1 MKKKIDLI
9 FNTIKHLKFS
19 QIYWQIIYRIKK
31 KTTLNQTNNNIDITP
46 IYFQY
51 YPEQKDKYL
60 GDNHFRFLNLEKKFK
75 PTIDWKYNEYGKL
88 WNYNL
93 EYFDYLQQENIE
105 VNIKIDLLKDFYIF
119 SIEQS
124 KVLEPYPVSLRLINS
139 IKFLSRY
146 NISDR
151 FILNCLHQ
159 EGQFLY
165 NNLEYHLFGNHLLE
179 NGFALLLAGTY
190 FQEEK
195 WIEKAENLLI
205 KELNEQ
211 IHQDGAHFEL
221 SPMYH
226 QIILFRVLELIDWY
240 TCAGQNNDFK
250 YFIKKVASRML
261 SFLEHISFENGDI
274 PHFNDST
281 TDIAYT
287 TKELMEYA
295 KILGVSSYKLPLTD
309 SGYRS
314 LMNNNFEI
322 KIDVAQ
328 LSVNYQPG
336 HAHADSLGYIMY
348 FQGQPFI
355 VEQGTSTY
363 QINERRALERSSCA
377 HNTVTI
383 HQLNHSNVWSGF
395 RVAERAKTFIIE
407 DHVNVIKAKHNGY
420 VKPFSTWHERHF
432 KIDQKQFSIDDMLSS
447 TREGESHLH
456 FAHGITPLLDG
467 HLIRF
472 KEIPVVIEV
481 KNCSEILFEDYLQAN
496 GYNQYIKNK
505 KAIIRFKKQMKMTFQ
520 FIS

>member
-1 MKKKIDLI
+1 MNLLFKINLI
-9 FNTIKHLKFS
+9 FNTIKHLKLS

-31 KTTLNQTNNNIDITP
+31 KTSLNQINNKLEITP

-51 YPEQKDKYL
+51 YLIQKDKYL
-60 GDNHFRFLNLEKKFK
+60 GDNHFRFLNLEKKFGSS
-75 PTIDWKYNEYGKL
+75 IDWKYEEFGKL

-93 EYFDYLQQENIE
+93 EYFDYLQQDDIDLNIRA
-105 VNIKIDLLKDFYIF
+105 VLLKDFYTF
-119 SIEQS
+119 SIEHA

-146 NISDR
+146 EIKDAYL
-151 FILNCLHQ
+151 LNCLQQ
-159 EGQFLY
+159 EAKYLY
-165 NNLEYHLFGNHLLE
+165 ENLEYHILGNHLLE
-179 NGFALLLAGTY
+179 NGFALLLSGYY
-190 FQEEK
+190 FNEKLWIKKGEE
-195 WIEKAENLLI
+195 ILSY
-205 KELNEQ
+205 ELEEQ

-240 TCAGQNNDFK
+240 TCIGQNNEFND
-250 YFIKKVASRML
+250 FIKKVASRML

-274 PHFNDST
+274 PHFNDSST
-281 TDIAYT
+281 GIAYT
-287 TKELMEYA
+287 TKELVEYA
-295 KILGVSSYKLPLTD
+295 KILGVSSCELPLSD

-328 LSVNYQPG
+328 LAVDYQPG
-336 HAHADSLGYIMY
+336 HAHADSLGFIMY
-348 FQGQPFI
+348 YNKQPFLI
-355 VEQGTSTY
+355 EQGTSTY
-363 QINERRALERSSCA
+363 QINDRRALERSSSA

-383 HQLNHSNVWSGF
+383 HQRNHSNVWSGF

-447 TREGESHLH
+447 TQEGESHLH

-481 KNCSEILFEDYLQAN
+481 KNCSKILFEDYLQAN
-496 GYNQYIKNK
+496 GYNQYLKNR
-505 KAIIRFKKQMKMTFQ
+505 KALIRFTQHTTLIFQ
-520 FIS
+520 S

>member
-1 MKKKIDLI
+1 MIEIL
-9 FNTIKHLKFS
+9 FTTLKHLKPS
-19 QIYWQIIYRIKK
+19 QIFWQFFYRLKPK
-31 KTTLNQTNNNIDITP
+31 SVLKTKNRELKIVEVP
-46 IYFQY
+46 FHFYPVQY
-51 YPEQKDKYL
+51 SKYK
-60 GDNHFRFLNLEKKFK
+60 GHNHFCFLNLEKQFAS
-75 PTIDWKYNEYGKL
+75 TIDWKYEEYGKL

-93 EYFDYLQQENIE
+93 EYFDYLQQEDIN
-105 VNIKIDLLKDFYIF
+105 VKSRVDLLKDFYTF
-119 SIEQS
+119 SIEHA

-159 EGQFLY
+159 EGQFLFK
-165 NNLEYHLFGNHLLE
+165 NLEYHILGNHLLE
-179 NGFALLLAGTY
+179 NGFALLLAGYY
-190 FQEEK
+190 FNEKLWVQKGEE
-195 WIEKAENLLI
+195 ILSV
-205 KELNEQ
+205 ELKEQ

-240 TCAGQNNDFK
+240 TTYGKNPSFLIFVNE
-250 YFIKKVASRML
+250 IVSRML

-274 PHFNDST
+274 PHFNDSAT
-281 TDIAYT
+281 GIAYT
-287 TKELMEYA
+287 TKELVEYA
-295 KILGVSSYKLPLTD
+295 KILGVSSCELPLSD

-328 LSVNYQPG
+328 LAVDYQPG
-336 HAHADSLGYIMY
+336 HAHADSLGFIMY
-348 FQGQPFI
+348 YNKQPFLI
-355 VEQGTSTY
+355 EQGTSTY
-363 QINERRALERSSCA
+363 QINDRRALERSSSA

-383 HQLNHSNVWSGF
+383 HQRNHSNVWSGF

-447 TREGESHLH
+447 TQEGESHLH

-481 KNCSEILFEDYLQAN
+481 KNCSKILFEDYLQAN
-496 GYNQYIKNK
+496 GYNQYLKNR
-505 KAIIRFKKQMKMTFQ
+505 KALIRFTQHTTLIFQ
-520 FIS
+520 S